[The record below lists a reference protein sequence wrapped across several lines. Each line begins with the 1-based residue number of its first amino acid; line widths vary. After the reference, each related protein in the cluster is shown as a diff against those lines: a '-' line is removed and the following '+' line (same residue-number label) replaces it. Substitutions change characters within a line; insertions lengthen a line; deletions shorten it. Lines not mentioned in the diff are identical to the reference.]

1 MAKPKFPIPS
11 AAEVRKQLAVSVA
24 EISGRPKTTSIFSGN
39 RV

>member
-24 EISGRPKTTSIFSGN
+24 ETKRSSKNNFHFFR
-39 RV
+39 